1 MLLRSP
7 TYIDVRV
14 LHPNSQSDA
23 EKPLL
28 SMYRCHEEEKK
39 TKYLHRIIQV
49 EKANFSPFVV
59 STTGGIAPEATSF
72 LKRLAQKLSSKL
84 NQSYPNIMG
93 YLRRKLR
100 FELLKTTLMA
110 VRGFRKNRT
119 VQISDL
125 DLNLIEYY
133 VK

>member
-1 MLLRSP
+1 
-7 TYIDVRV
+7 
-14 LHPNSQSDA
+14 
-23 EKPLL
+23 
-28 SMYRCHEEEKK
+28 MYRCHEEEKK